1 MTSTE
6 TVTAPERL
14 ADGRVDFNT
23 GWRHR
28 MKVTAFQELGGAGA
42 SDWTEVQ
49 LPHDALIGTARTA
62 DAPRGDTTAYYA
74 GGSFEYRKTFTVPAE
89 ARGSRMLLEF
99 DGVYRDAMVFVN
111 GALAGQHAFGYSRFA
126 VRIDPFV
133 DFGAENEVRVEC
145 RAHLDSRW
153 YSGAGIH
160 RDVRLITKHPLHIA
174 HDGVRVTTP
183 DVDAERAVVELAV
196 TVENDGPVTSTLR
209 LGAVVVEEDIAEVA
223 SGSTPITLLP
233 GERGVA
239 RLRLTVPSPALWSVE
254 DPSLYALRLQL
265 TERDETD
272 ASGTV
277 VRDEERV
284 SFGIRTLQLDP
295 QRGLRINGQEVKLR
309 GACIHADNG
318 PLGAV
323 SIARAEERKVQAL
336 KDAGFNAIRSAHH
349 PASSALLDACD
360 RLGMLVMDESFDM
373 WTSGKSD
380 FDTAFDFAQWW
391 ERDIEVLVAKDFNH
405 PSVIMY
411 SIGNEIPETGN
422 RFGAAIGRRLA
433 EKIRSLDG
441 TRYIT
446 NGINGFVSMLD
457 TIIPMMQAN
466 RAAAADAGPAG
477 VNGMMAGF
485 GQMMSRIQASPQA
498 TERIEES
505 FAVLDIAGMNYGDAR
520 YELDRELFPN
530 RVIVGAETWPT
541 DIDKNW
547 ALVTANSH
555 VLGDFTWTGWDY
567 LGETGIGVVKY
578 DDDGARGQASFAT
591 GYPGLTAWCGD
602 LDLTGFRRP
611 ASYYREIVFGL
622 RAEPYIAVQRP
633 EHHGKP
639 IAVATPWAW
648 TDSTGSWSWAGFEDR
663 PIHVEVYADADEV
676 ELLLDGAS
684 LGRAAVGES
693 RAFRADFETTY
704 RPGLLTAVAFRDGVE
719 TGRTTLASASAT
731 LDLRVHADRTSLRA
745 DGTDLAYLAIEL
757 VDEHGVVHA
766 THDRTVTVAVDG
778 PAVLALG
785 SGAPITEEGF
795 TSPQHRTFDGRALAI
810 IRPTGAGGITVTV
823 TADGCAPASVVLD
836 VD

>member
-6 TVTAPERL
+6 TVTAP
-14 ADGRVDFNT
+14 DRVDPSRVAFNT
-23 GWRHR
+23 GWSFRT
-28 MKVTAFQELGGAGA
+28 KVTAFQELGGAGA
-42 SDWTEVQ
+42 TGWTEVL
-49 LPHDALIGTARTA
+49 LPHDALIGTERSA
-62 DAPRGDTTAYYA
+62 DAPRGDTTAYFA

-99 DGVYRDAMVFVN
+99 DGVYRDAMVYVN
-111 GALAGQHAFGYSRFA
+111 GALAGQHAFGTSRFA
-126 VRIDPFV
+126 VRIDPYV

-145 RAHLDSRW
+145 RTHLDSRW
-153 YSGAGIH
+153 YAGAGIH
-160 RDVRLITKHPLHIA
+160 RDVHLITKAPLHIA

-183 DVDAERAVVELAV
+183 DVDADRAIVEVAV
-196 TVENDGPVTSTLR
+196 TVENDGPVTATVR
-209 LGAVVVEEDIAEVA
+209 LSAAVVEEDIAEVA
-223 SGSTPITLLP
+223 SGSTPVTLLP
-233 GERGVA
+233 GERQVA
-239 RLRLTVPSPALWSVE
+239 RLRLPVPSPALWSVE

-265 TERDETD
+265 TEVGRADVAD
-272 ASGTV
+272 GPI
-277 VRDEERV
+277 DEERV

-295 QRGLRINGQEVKLR
+295 QKGLRINGREVKLR
-309 GACIHADNG
+309 GACIHSDNG

-323 SIARAEERKVQAL
+323 SIARAEERRVQAL
-336 KDAGFNAIRSAHH
+336 KDAGFNAIRSAHN
-349 PASSALLDACD
+349 PASSALLAACD

-380 FDTAFDFAQWW
+380 FDTASDFSQWW
-391 ERDIEVLVAKDFNH
+391 ERDLEALVAKDFNH

-433 EKIRSLDG
+433 EKIRSLDD

-498 TERIEES
+498 TERVEES

-530 RVIVGAETWPT
+530 RIIVGAETWPT

-578 DDDGARGQASFAT
+578 ADDGARGQASFAT
-591 GYPGLTAWCGD
+591 GFPGLTAWCGD
-602 LDLTGFRRP
+602 LDITGFRRP

-622 RAEPYIAVQRP
+622 RSEPYIAVQRP
-633 EHHGKP
+633 EHHGKD

-648 TDSTGSWSWAGFEDR
+648 TDSIGSWSWAGFEGR

-676 ELLLDGAS
+676 ELRLDGAP
-684 LGRAAVGES
+684 LGRATVGES
-693 RAFRADFETTY
+693 RKFRADFETVY
-704 RPGLLTAVAFRDGVE
+704 RPGELVAVAYRDGVE
-719 TGRTTLASASAT
+719 TGRTALAAASEAF
-731 LDLRVHADRTSLRA
+731 DLRVLADRTSLRA

-757 VDEHGVVHA
+757 TDEHGTVHA
-766 THDRTVTVAVDG
+766 THDRTVTVTVVG

-795 TSPQHRTFDGRALAI
+795 TAPQHRTFDGRALAI
-810 IRPTGAGGITVTV
+810 VRPTGAGEITVTV
-823 TADGCAPASVVLD
+823 TADGCAPASVALS